1 MKVIIQAYKHVS
13 MRVRKQH
20 GEQRLCTCP
29 GSKDMAW
36 RRSEQQHGDKILAE
50 HRSCVPAVHRASGA
64 VHHSTYPFAPLHEA
78 DLSFDLGPNARAAPE
93 VAIFNHKC
101 SHASTTA
108 FVNGAPYIV
117 AKVATTLGG
126 NIPSNIWGNIPRNI
140 LIQLAVCS
148 VFITI
153 SSQKFCNARSYCGS
167 LACPGGTHSAQQTFM
182 ATYGSWSFM
191 DTTFLLRDLRHR
203 FQCSE
208 KRIASITESASA
220 GISFHAGTKG

>member
-1 MKVIIQAYKHVS
+1 

-78 DLSFDLGPNARAAPE
+78 DLSFDSGPNARATPGA
-93 VAIFNHKC
+93 AIFNHKC

-108 FVNGAPYIV
+108 FVNGAPYIIDLTRPSPMQQ
-117 AKVATTLGG
+117 ARFELLLGSDCAAG
-126 NIPSNIWGNIPRNI
+126 P
-140 LIQLAVCS
+140 LAS
-148 VFITI
+148 TRIELSRVFFLRKNKQIVSRIRYFRCRHTREQARQPD
-153 SSQKFCNARSYCGS
+153 SQVFDHDVVEPPWRGVSGLLFS
-167 LACPGGTHSAQQTFM
+167 TCPP
-182 ATYGSWSFM
+182 
-191 DTTFLLRDLRHR
+191 
-203 FQCSE
+203 
-208 KRIASITESASA
+208 
-220 GISFHAGTKG
+220 